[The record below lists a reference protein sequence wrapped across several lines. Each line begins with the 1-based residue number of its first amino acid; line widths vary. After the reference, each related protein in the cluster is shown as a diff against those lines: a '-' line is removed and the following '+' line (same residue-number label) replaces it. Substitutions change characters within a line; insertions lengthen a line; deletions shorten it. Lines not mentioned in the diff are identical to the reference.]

1 MTVPGIGGWLLPAR
15 FIAEHVAPRASC
27 DLATQAQW
35 ERWWREVTHSCGPA
49 TGVRTLFD
57 VAAMPLFGRLG
68 FRARLP
74 KFQSNLATATL
85 LTPGGRPVGLV
96 VRPWSERPSGM
107 WREATMVARD
117 AGADWCCILAPPNLS
132 VLPASGH
139 ALRRSL
145 DLTMPASI
153 GPASTGAFLSLVSAS
168 AFDACSLDRWL
179 EAASKE
185 QARVRTDLQTGVM
198 AALSSF
204 SGLLGRQKRSQTH
217 ASSEALTLVYRI
229 LFLLFAESRDLVPND
244 HAVYREAYTV
254 SSLCEAALRSS
265 SSRGLWDGLAAICRL
280 SRHGGRVDTLQV
292 FPFNGHLFSSRAAPS
307 LESLRTEGRRTRESD
322 AADAVV
328 AQALLALGTRREPA
342 GRVSMSYADL
352 GVEELGG
359 IYERVLDIDGENGR
373 TRQRKHS
380 ALRKDTG
387 TFYTPHSLADFV
399 VHRTLAPLVEGRS
412 ADQVLHLRIVDP
424 AMGSG
429 AFLVSALRFLAVAY
443 ERALLRDGRCDPSQ
457 ITDDSRASFRRLI
470 AQQCLFGVDANPVAV
485 QVARL
490 SMWLATLARTKPL
503 SFLDH
508 RLRTGNSLIGG
519 SPADIHRSPG
529 ATTRDLPLFDAGT
542 PRLEAM
548 LRRVVPSLTE
558 ISQLPDDSVADVRRK
573 EALWASIRGDGHPL
587 TEWRDAVSLWCA
599 QWFWPSDAKRPSP
612 LEIRAATAALVGAGK
627 DLNSVHT
634 DRLAT
639 VSRQVAQQYGCF
651 HWPLEFPDVF
661 YGASQRGF
669 DAVIGN
675 PPWEMVRRDS
685 TSGRKGSGR
694 DPVVT
699 FIRESGLFP
708 LCRSGHLNL
717 YQPFLERSLT
727 LVRPGGRVGLIV
739 PWGFAVDDGAAGL
752 RSALVEAG
760 ALDTIVGFDN
770 ARGLFPIHRGL
781 RFAVIVATPGG
792 TPKDTRAQFG
802 ISSTETIDALT
813 AADDE
818 PLPQQLSS
826 SMVLRIGG
834 RTRRIPDVRAADDL
848 EWLSAVMSAHP
859 PLGDEKSWKARF
871 SRELNAT
878 DDRDAFSAMRTDE
891 SLPIADGKHIGPF
904 VVHVDRCARFIPEC
918 LAQRHFPDRR
928 FERPRLVYRDVSG
941 VGNRYTLVAAVMP
954 GRVLTTHTLFC
965 LRNDVPFPQ
974 QHFLCGLFN
983 SLLMNRVVRMLM
995 GSHVTTSLVESLPVT
1010 RWDASPV
1017 QQRISR
1023 VAQTLSRIPRR
1034 SRASVR
1040 DSRTDHLL
1048 GHLNRWVEAL
1058 YGNK

>member
-1 MTVPGIGGWLLPAR
+1 MTLPGISGWLLPAR
-15 FIAEHVAPRASC
+15 FIAERVAPSATC

-35 ERWWREVTHSCGPA
+35 ERWWREVAHSCGPA

-85 LTPGGRPVGLV
+85 LTPAGRPVGLV
-96 VRPWSERPSGM
+96 VRPWSERPSNV
-107 WREATMVARD
+107 WREATQVARD
-117 AGADWCCILAPPNLS
+117 AGAEWCCVFAPPTLS
-132 VLPASGH
+132 IVPASGH

-145 DLTMPASI
+145 DLAMPASI
-153 GPASTGAFLSLVSAS
+153 GPASAGSFLSLVSAS
-168 AFDACSLDRWL
+168 AFDSCSLDRWL
-179 EAASKE
+179 ETASKE
-185 QARVRTDLQTGVM
+185 QARVRADLQTGVM

-204 SGLLGRQKRSQTH
+204 AGLLSHQKRSQMQS
-217 ASSEALTLVYRI
+217 SSEALTLVYRI

-254 SSLCEAALRSS
+254 SSLCEAALQSS
-265 SSRGLWDGLAAICRL
+265 PRGLWDGLAAICRL
-280 SRHGGRVDTLQV
+280 SRQGGHVDTLQV
-292 FPFNGHLFSSRAAPS
+292 FPFNGHLFSARAAPS
-307 LESLRTEGRRTRESD
+307 LEPQRPAARRTRESD
-322 AADAVV
+322 NADEAV
-328 AQALLALGTRREPA
+328 AQALISLGTRREPA
-342 GRVSMSYADL
+342 GRVSISYADL

-359 IYERVLDIDGENGR
+359 IYERVLDVEGQP
-373 TRQRKHS
+373 RQRKHS

-387 TFYTPHSLADFV
+387 TFYTPQSLADFV
-399 VHRTLAPLVEGRS
+399 VHRTLAPLVDGRS
-412 ADQVLHLRIVDP
+412 ADQLLNLRIVDP

-429 AFLVSALRFLAVAY
+429 AFLVSALRYLAAEY
-443 ERALLRDGRCDPSQ
+443 ERALLRDGRCEQSH
-457 ITDDSRASFRRLI
+457 ITDDTRAAFRRLI

-490 SMWLATLARTKPL
+490 SIWLATLARTRPL

-548 LRRVVPSLTE
+548 LRRVVPSLAE
-558 ISQLPDDSVADVRRK
+558 ISQAPDDSVADVRRK
-573 EALWASIRGDGHPL
+573 EALWDSIRDDGHPL

-599 QWFWPSDAKRPSP
+599 QWFWPSDTKRPSP
-612 LEIRAATAALVGAGK
+612 SEIRAAAAALVDAGK
-627 DLNSVHT
+627 DLNAVHIN
-634 DRLAT
+634 RLT
-639 VSRQVAQQYGCF
+639 TISRQIAQQQGCF

-661 YGASQRGF
+661 YGATGAGDKAGF

-685 TSGRKGSGR
+685 TSGRQGSGR
-694 DPVVT
+694 DPIVA
-699 FIRESGLFP
+699 FIRQSGLFP
-708 LCRSGHLNL
+708 LCQRGHLNL

-760 ALDTIVGFDN
+760 ALDTLVGFDN

-792 TPKDTRAQFG
+792 TPKDSRAQFG
-802 ISSTETIDALT
+802 ITSTETVDALT
-813 AADDE
+813 AADGE
-818 PLPQQLSS
+818 PLPHQLSS
-826 SMVLRIGG
+826 SMVLRVGG
-834 RTRRIPDVRAADDL
+834 RTRRIPDLRTGDDL

-859 PLGDEKSWKARF
+859 ALGDAKGWKARF
-871 SRELNAT
+871 SRELNAS
-878 DDRDAFSAMRTDE
+878 DDRDAFSPSGSED
-891 SLPIADGKHIGPF
+891 SFPIADGKHIGPF
-904 VVHVDRCARFIPEC
+904 VVHLDRCQRFIPEC
-918 LAQRHFPDRR
+918 LARRHFPDRR
-928 FERPRLVYRDVSG
+928 YERPRLVYRDVSG

-965 LRNDVPFPQ
+965 LRNEVPLSQ
-974 QHFLCGLFN
+974 QHFLCGVFN
-983 SLLMNRVVRMLM
+983 SLLMNRVVRLLM
-995 GSHVTTSLVESLPVT
+995 GSHVTTSLVESLPVP
-1010 RWDASPV
+1010 RWDGSPV
-1017 QQRISR
+1017 QQGISR
-1023 VAQTLSRIPRR
+1023 VARTLSR
-1034 SRASVR
+1034 RASAG
-1040 DSRTDHLL
+1040 DSHTDRLL
-1048 GHLNRWVEAL
+1048 GRLNQLVEVI